1 MIMNLVD
8 AIATC
13 VWVTLGIAVEQNP
26 LMAHLIGF
34 SPSVFIII
42 KTLLVIACTY
52 FLWVCRYVNYSRVLI
67 IPALVLYAYV
77 CSIHVIEFLK
87 IIIGKIL

>member
-1 MIMNLVD
+1 MNLVD

-42 KTLLVIACTY
+42 KTLLVNSLHI
-52 FLWVCRYVNYSRVLI
+52 F
-67 IPALVLYAYV
+67 
-77 CSIHVIEFLK
+77 FM
-87 IIIGKIL
+87 GM